1 MQNTRCKLGARDTE
15 NAVAQA
21 FLDQCVE
28 RHDAGRLSSEDAAR
42 AKLYTSELNG
52 RMVDEGVQLHGAAG
66 YMDEYPICRL
76 YQDERI
82 HRIIAGNSALLQ
94 QFIAHSILRP
104 EERRGGKEC

>member
-1 MQNTRCKLGARDTE
+1 MQNTRCKLGALDTE
-15 NAVAQA
+15 IAVAQA

-52 RMVDEGVQLHGAAG
+52 RMVDEGVQLHGEAG
-66 YMDEYPICRL
+66 YMDEYQICRI

-82 HRIIAGNSALLQ
+82 NRILSGTSQIQ
-94 QFIAHSILRP
+94 KEIIRRP
-104 EERRGGKEC
+104 HPN